1 MDIGLDK
8 MVGRHLAFIN
18 FDRNLVLGN
27 YCECL
32 PRERVVLEMLHTM
45 DIDAPV
51 INKLRV
57 LRGRGYRIAIDHSL
71 WDRAQKGLFGDV
83 ADFVKL
89 DLDKND
95 WNTLVKA
102 VWDLKQSPV
111 ELIAE
116 QVETREQF
124 ERCRELGFDHFQG
137 YFFCRPQLMQGRRVA
152 VSQLT
157 TIRLIT
163 KLNNPDLDIN
173 DVAQTISQDV
183 ALTYKLLRYINSAV
197 FSLPRSVESVK
208 QAVMLIGQE
217 KIRLWASLMLFST
230 FESKSRDIVTA
241 GAVRARMCEILA
253 QAAGM
258 KNPERMFLV
267 GLLSVLDALLDQP
280 LEEVLPSLSLSIDLV
295 DALLHYKG
303 DLGLILR
310 GVIEYE
316 RRNWLQA
323 QTILSVKDTVI
334 QDAYRKSVAWSLTTL
349 VGFTD
354 TGSATSRP
362 AV

>member
-1 MDIGLDK
+1 MDRILVSRQPIYCADWSQLGYELLFRTSDEDVASFSDGDQATAEVIINTFMDIGLDK

-57 LRGRGYRIAIDHSL
+57 LRSRGYRIAIDHSL
-71 WDRAQKGLFGDV
+71 WDRAQKGLYGDV

-89 DLDKND
+89 DLVKND

-102 VWDLKQSPV
+102 VRDLKQAPV

-116 QVETREQF
+116 QVETREQL

-183 ALTYKLLRYINSAV
+183 ALTYKLLR
-197 FSLPRSVESVK
+197 
-208 QAVMLIGQE
+208 
-217 KIRLWASLMLFST
+217 
-230 FESKSRDIVTA
+230 
-241 GAVRARMCEILA
+241 
-253 QAAGM
+253 
-258 KNPERMFLV
+258 
-267 GLLSVLDALLDQP
+267 
-280 LEEVLPSLSLSIDLV
+280 
-295 DALLHYKG
+295 
-303 DLGLILR
+303 
-310 GVIEYE
+310 
-316 RRNWLQA
+316 
-323 QTILSVKDTVI
+323 
-334 QDAYRKSVAWSLTTL
+334 
-349 VGFTD
+349 
-354 TGSATSRP
+354 
-362 AV
+362 